1 MGDKKISTFDLGR
14 SGTVVFHLSE
24 DTKRL
29 LIEFKVDEKGLT
41 KTGVNGLVQA
51 LKDVREAMIR

>member
-29 LIEFKVDEKGLT
+29 LPV
-41 KTGVNGLVQA
+41 
-51 LKDVREAMIR
+51 